1 MKRILA
7 LAAFVATSSVA
18 QAQPVAVTL
27 SEWKLKM
34 SRDTVG
40 AGTVTFRVNNTG
52 SVGHTFY
59 VLGEGVAKGTRDIG
73 PKQSATLN
81 VTLKPGTYEVYC
93 SMSDDSHKLAGMKG
107 TLVVISADS
116 ATGNRKPRR

>member
-1 MKRILA
+1 MLIIAA
-7 LAAFVATSSVA
+7 LAASSSVA
-18 QAQPVAVTL
+18 SAQAVSVTL
-27 SEWKLKM
+27 TEWKLKL

-40 AGTVTFRVNNTG
+40 AGSVTFRVNNTG

-73 PKQSATLN
+73 PKQSATLS

-93 SMSDDSHKLAGMKG
+93 SMSDESHKLAGMKG
-107 TLVVISADS
+107 TLVVTAADP
-116 ATGNRKPRR
+116 APEPKKPRR